1 MSPAAVLALACG
13 LTAMIAA
20 YVALWLDY
28 PPREPLLPLAIV
40 VVAGGVLGPAVLAAA
55 ARLGALSPR
64 GAAALAVLA
73 PLGLALIGLAA
84 ARALAGPLEGALLG
98 TAGGA
103 AAGAVTV
110 LWFAHSGYLSAAT
123 DALPAVVTCTG
134 AAAVLGA
141 GVGRARL
148 AGRPAVAGALLLLGI
163 VLAGTTAAPW
173 LAGLAGVPAK
183 GETALAAARL
193 AVPLV
198 ALVAALLLAGRF
210 ERRVFERELGEEV
223 ANGILPGE
231 VVFVVAS
238 YPRRI
243 RSAWWPRGDER
254 RALVG
259 LLRRLAFR
267 KQQLHHLEGDRLHLA
282 GLEVGRVRDRVRR
295 LFDPREVEAL
305 AREFVG

>member
-1 MSPAAVLALACG
+1 MSPAVIVALGCG
-13 LTAMIAA
+13 LAA
-20 YVALWLDY
+20 VVAVYFALWLDH
-28 PPREPLLPLAIV
+28 PPREPLLPLVIA
-40 VVAGGVLGPAVLAAA
+40 VVAGGALGPATLAAA
-55 ARLGALSPR
+55 ERLLLAPVR
-64 GAAALAVLA
+64 GAAALTVLA
-73 PLGLALIGLAA
+73 PLAAVLVVLAA
-84 ARALAGPLEGALLG
+84 SRTLAGPLDGALVA

-103 AAGAVTV
+103 AAGAGAV
-110 LWFAHSGYLSAAT
+110 LWLVRSGHPPTLADVLAT
-123 DALPAVVTCTG
+123 TLACAGAAVV
-134 AAAVLGA
+134 VGA
-141 GVGRARL
+141 GTGRARL
-148 AGRPAVAGALLLLGI
+148 AGRAAAGAGWLAVGI
-163 VLAGTTAAPW
+163 AGAGAAAGPW
-173 LAGLAGVPAK
+173 LADLAEVPV
-183 GETALAAARL
+183 GGTALGAARF
-193 AVPLV
+193 AVPLL
-198 ALVAALLLAGRF
+198 ALIGVLMLAGHF

-267 KQQLHHLEGDRLHLA
+267 KQQLRHLEGDRLHLA